1 MSGSNCCFL
10 TYIQVS
16 QETGK
21 VVWYSHLF
29 MNFPHVIH
37 AVKGFSVVNE
47 AEVDAFLEF
56 PCFLH
61 DLTNVDNLISGSYAF
76 SKPILYIWK
85 FSVHILLKP
94 SLKNFEYNLT
104 SMWIEPSCMVIRW
117 NTNDKNEWNL
127 AICNSMDGPGGYYE
141 LSQTEQEKYYM
152 FSLIC
157 WI

>member
-16 QETGK
+16 QETGQ

-56 PCFLH
+56 PCVLH

-76 SKPILYIWK
+76 SKPILYI
-85 FSVHILLKP
+85 
-94 SLKNFEYNLT
+94 
-104 SMWIEPSCMVIRW
+104 
-117 NTNDKNEWNL
+117 
-127 AICNSMDGPGGYYE
+127 
-141 LSQTEQEKYYM
+141 
-152 FSLIC
+152 
-157 WI
+157 

>member
-29 MNFPHVIH
+29 MNFPQFVVIH

-61 DLTNVDNLISGSYAF
+61 DLINVDNLISGSYAF
-76 SKPILYIWK
+76 SKPILYICK

-104 SMWIEPSCMVIRW
+104 SMWNEPSCMVIRC
-117 NTNDKNEWNL
+117 NTNDKNE
-127 AICNSMDGPGGYYE
+127 
-141 LSQTEQEKYYM
+141 
-152 FSLIC
+152 
-157 WI
+157 